1 MKSTIDVQ
9 KLLLGAKNYHHFLDE
24 MFSRLKKESPQFSY
38 AAFARKAGMS
48 SRSFP
53 RDVALGQKGLTLSS
67 AKAFSTAL
75 GLRGRLNTFFMLL
88 VERDEPSLRGPKA
101 TEDSINARLGEMRES
116 LLSQDVR
123 KTNQSAQ
130 EIFKSIQ
137 WLKIYSASGKI
148 GVGAT
153 LAEISHRTKMSSNE
167 LQDHMNDM
175 LQKQILS
182 WDGRTKRYCPLH
194 SYQIFEDLKAD
205 DFFRNWYLQSLAE
218 AKAKVDK
225 DFASDKQLFFTSM
238 FSVRSEKMTEFRKEL
253 RDVLQ
258 RFSEDSEDAE
268 GDSLAKMVV
277 GFYN

>member
-1 MKSTIDVQ
+1 VKPAIDVQ
-9 KLLLGAKNYHHFLDE
+9 KLLIGAKDYHQFLDDA
-24 MFSRLKKESPQFSY
+24 FSRLKKESPQFSY

-53 RDVALGQKGLTLSS
+53 RDVALGQKSLTLSS
-67 AKAFSTAL
+67 AKAFSAAL

-101 TEDSINARLGEMRES
+101 TVESINARLLEMRES
-116 LLSQDVR
+116 LLNQDIR
-123 KTNQSAQ
+123 KNSQSARD
-130 EIFKSIQ
+130 IFKSIQ
-137 WLKIYSASGKI
+137 WLKIYSASGKV

-153 LAEISHRTKMSSNE
+153 LEEISQRTKISTDE
-167 LQDHMNDM
+167 LQNYMNDL

-182 WDGRTKRYCPLH
+182 WDGKAKRYCPLH
-194 SYQIFEDLKAD
+194 SYQIFEDLKGD
-205 DFFRNWYLQSLAE
+205 DFFRHWYLQSLAE
-218 AKAKVDK
+218 AKMKVDK

-238 FSVRSEKMTEFRKEL
+238 FSVRSDKMTEFRKEL
-253 RDVLQ
+253 RDILQ